1 MGHLSKSFSHLETK
15 AKAINAA
22 QTLQAETQARLQSQ
36 MEIDMQV
43 TQGYMSDVA
52 SSAQQLQ
59 STVTETASKIES
71 MTAFARLFG
80 TLFDW
85 AFIICAGV
93 AVGLSIGLLIAVWRL
108 SYKAAL
114 SFLVLICKAL
124 LSLSRITC
132 SRLQPS
138 LSSSNSLLRKTTR
151 QPFSPLPTTQFS

>member
-1 MGHLSKSFSHLETK
+1 MGRLSQSFTQLETK
-15 AKAINAA
+15 AEAFNAA
-22 QTLQAETQARLQSQ
+22 QTRQAETQARLQNQ

-43 TQGYMSDVA
+43 TQGYLSDVA

-59 STVTETASKIES
+59 TTVTVTASKIES

-93 AVGLSIGLLIAVWRL
+93 AASLVTALLLAVWRV

-114 SFLVLICKAL
+114 SLMIM
-124 LSLSRITC
+124 LS
-132 SRLQPS
+132 
-138 LSSSNSLLRKTTR
+138 K
-151 QPFSPLPTTQFS
+151 